1 MSQKPPR
8 PRRKPFSD
16 QERQQMKDLLRFLG
30 IVLLMVIAASL
41 VMGFIVTN
49 FL

>member
-1 MSQKPPR
+1 MSHKSPRPPR
-8 PRRKPFSD
+8 EPFSE

-41 VMGFIVTN
+41 VMGFVVSN
-49 FL
+49 WL